1 MAEIIGM
8 VTCSH
13 VPSIGNAL
21 AKNSQHDAYWG
32 PFFDGFK
39 PIHPWLKE
47 HQPDVVVV
55 FYNDHGLNFF
65 LDTMPTFSVGAAEQ
79 YTNEDEGWGIPT
91 LPPFK
96 GDATLS
102 WKIIEGLVQ
111 REFDVASCQT
121 MKVDHAFTLPLK
133 LLWPTE
139 ESCPVITIPIC
150 INTVQFPLPSAS
162 RCYQL
167 GKAVGD
173 IIQSMDSRLKF
184 LILGSGGLSHQ
195 LDGERAGLINKKFDQ
210 DFMHSLVTH
219 PAWATQY
226 TNLELI
232 EQVGTQGIELI
243 MWLAARA
250 ALGGH
255 VKLISST
262 YHVPISNTAGG
273 IMLLE
278 HVN

>member
-1 MAEIIGM
+1 MADILGM
-8 VTCSH
+8 VTTSH
-13 VPSIGNAL
+13 VPSIGNAI
-21 AKNSQHDAYWG
+21 ARNIQDNAYWS

-39 PIHPWLKE
+39 PIHHWLKS
-47 HQPDVVVV
+47 HKPDVVVV

-65 LDTMPTFSVGAAEQ
+65 LDTLPTFALGAANQ

-91 LPPFK
+91 LPPYK
-96 GDATLS
+96 GDAALS
-102 WKIIEGLVQ
+102 WEIIEGLVQ
-111 REFDVASCQT
+111 REFDVASCQK

-133 LLWPTE
+133 LLWPGE
-139 ESCPVITIPIC
+139 AICPVITLPIC

-167 GKAVGD
+167 GKAVGE
-173 IIQSMDSRLKF
+173 IIQSMDSDLKF
-184 LILGSGGLSHQ
+184 LILGTGGLSHQ
-195 LDGERAGLINKKFDQ
+195 LDGERAGFINKKFDQ
-210 DFMHSLVTH
+210 EFLESMVTH
-219 PAWATQY
+219 PAWATQF
-226 TNLELI
+226 TNHELI

-250 ALGGH
+250 ALGAH
-255 VKLISST
+255 VKSITTT